1 MRYAKSPLAAATL
14 LAMATAHA
22 DGGWTK
28 VHERNG
34 VVVSVRPRIGSPI
47 CELGAVA
54 DIDAPP
60 DHVYAVISDM
70 ERYPEFMPPTSMVKL
85 LRRDGNTFLYYMEI
99 NPPVIARRDYC
110 LRVVWEELPGGG
122 WHSSWAADNNNCLPE
137 RRGVVRMHE
146 NEGEWILEPIAG
158 GLRTHARY
166 RCHVD
171 VRGHVPAWLF
181 NRVSASA
188 IPKIF
193 AAVQRD
199 VRQPRSPSCCQ
210 KPASSE

>member
-1 MRYAKSPLAAATL
+1 MRYAEVTLASAIL
-14 LAMATAHA
+14 LAPATGYA

-47 CELGAVA
+47 YELGAVG
-54 DIDAPP
+54 DVDASPER
-60 DHVYAVISDM
+60 VYAVISDM
-70 ERYPEFMPPTSMVKL
+70 ERYPEFVPPTSLVKL
-85 LRRDGNTFLYYMEI
+85 LRRDGNSLLYYMEI

-110 LRVVWEELPGGG
+110 LRVIWEERPGGSLHG
-122 WHSSWAADNNNCLPE
+122 SWTADNNNCLPE
-137 RRGVVRMHE
+137 RRGVVRMRE
-146 NEGEWILEPIAG
+146 NEGEWILEPLAG
-158 GLRTHARY
+158 GLRTHLRY
-166 RCHVD
+166 RCYVD

-188 IPKIF
+188 LPKMF
-193 AAVQRD
+193 AAVQNGVRD
-199 VRQPRSPSCCQ
+199 PRYSHCCQ